1 MNKKF
6 SIFLKINVVIL
17 IIAITTFISCKNDID
32 TINKLTET
40 QNLPSFDIKGLETIY
55 SDSGIIKLKIYAP
68 TLTRYEN
75 EDIPYDIYEKGLFV
89 EFYNSSMHVSGTL
102 RCNYAKYNIK
112 EELWE
117 AKSNVEINNQDN
129 NEKINTE
136 QLFWNMKL
144 ESIYSDKF
152 VRITTED
159 EILYGE
165 GFESNQEFT
174 NCKIIK
180 PTGSIKVKDE

>member
-1 MNKKF
+1 MNSKF
-6 SIFLKINVVIL
+6 IPLTIIIVSILVFSTVFT
-17 IIAITTFISCKNDID
+17 ACKNDID
-32 TINKLTET
+32 TINKITEVQDLPTFDLT
-40 QNLPSFDIKGLETIY
+40 GLETVY

-68 TLTRYEN
+68 KLVRYEKR
-75 EDIPYDIYEKGLFV
+75 EIPCDIYEKGLFV
-89 EFYNSSMHVSGTL
+89 EFYNRSMLVSGTL
-102 RCNYAKYNIK
+102 RCNYAKYSIK

-117 AKSNVEINNQDN
+117 AKSNVEINNSDN

-136 QLFWNMKL
+136 QLFWDMKA
-144 ESIYSDKF
+144 ERIYSDKF

-174 NCKIIK
+174 NWKIIK
-180 PTGSIKVKDE
+180 PTGSIKIKDE